1 MPWSNQQERQMDLEK
16 HGLAP
21 SQADLW
27 VLVVSDAHS
36 DRAMR
41 VLGDTAPL
49 GVKLT
54 VFFF

>member
-1 MPWSNQQERQMDLEK
+1 MDLEK

-27 VLVVSDAHS
+27 IPIVSDAHS

-49 GVKLT
+49 GGQTYSIFLF